1 MLAID
6 RENTDNKI
14 ELSKL
19 DEYMN
24 FSLTCCSNL
33 HEIWDSGDYTQ
44 RQELQNTFFEQGIE
58 YNRQSSTCRTLETNE
73 FLEAVTDLL
82 KDYSNFTPTQLM
94 DFKPSSLGARQ
105 RKYKKYFYRKLC
117 F

>member
-6 RENTDNKI
+6 RENTENRI

-19 DEYMN
+19 DEYIN

-33 HEIWDSGDYTQ
+33 HEMWASGDYTQ

-58 YNRQSSTCRTLETNE
+58 YNRESSTCRTLETNE
-73 FLEAVTDLL
+73 FLETVTDLS
-82 KDYSNFTPTQLM
+82 KDYSKLTPTQLK
-94 DFKPSSLGARQ
+94 DFKPSSLGVGK
-105 RKYKKYFYRKLC
+105 RK
-117 F
+117 